1 METGRKSIVGGERP
15 QGPAETFPADGALAP
30 VKKPVPQGPG
40 ARARGLVPA
49 QPRPNASRSVR
60 LRPAGWKGQRAP
72 RAKLPEHPVP
82 CGIPSPR
89 GAEGHL

>member
-30 VKKPVPQGPG
+30 VKKPVPQGPRG
-40 ARARGLVPA
+40 AGAWSRPRPA
-49 QPRPNASRSVR
+49 QAQR
-60 LRPAGWKGQRAP
+60 LAVCAPAACGMEG
-72 RAKLPEHPVP
+72 AKPEHPVP